1 VGLSKIWDLIIH
13 KKALLLNIYR
23 LIISVLL
30 LYFLIKYIHPAEI
43 KEAFLKIDLLFLFFG
58 ILAFAVHFYSRFIV
72 WKIICSKH
80 LGINENSTALK
91 SLLGGYASGIT
102 TPLRVGDFL
111 GRVIMLD
118 HKKAADI
125 TAATSLDRVI
135 PYLVLFFAGGIM
147 TQLYLVF
154 FMGLSVVYFFLILA
168 ATLLY
173 GYFIYKITLRRDF
186 IRKYYTRL
194 YRFEMMKQFL
204 DSLRALKLLG
214 KKLIEKLFLITFISF
229 LFNCLEY
236 AFLMAAFSGDYD
248 FHIYMLGIAAVFFT
262 KSFIPVAFG
271 EVGVREGLA
280 VFYFSQVGIHY
291 SAAFNSAVM
300 LFIINIALPALI
312 GGYLVLRKK
321 K

>member
-1 VGLSKIWDLIIH
+1 MDRFWNILIR
-13 KKALLLNIYR
+13 KKSLLLNIYR
-23 LIISVLL
+23 VLISVLL

-43 KEAFLKIDLLFLFFG
+43 KEAFLKVDPLFLLLG
-58 ILAFAVHFYSRFIV
+58 LAAFAVHFYSRFIV

-80 LGINENSTALK
+80 LGINENSIALK

-102 TPLRVGDFL
+102 TPLRVGDFI
-111 GRVIMLD
+111 GRVVMID
-118 HKKAADI
+118 KKKAADI
-125 TAATSLDRVI
+125 TAATSLDRFI

-147 TQLYLVF
+147 TQIYLLLY
-154 FMGLSVVYFFLILA
+154 MGLNAGYFILILA
-168 ATLLY
+168 GTILY
-173 GYFIYKITLRRDF
+173 GLFLYRLALKRDF

-194 YRFEMMKQFL
+194 YRFEMMKQLL

-214 KKLIEKLFLITFISF
+214 KKQIGELFLITFISF
-229 LFNCLEY
+229 IFNCLEY
-236 AFLMAAFSGDYD
+236 AFLMAAFSGAYD

-280 VFYFSQVGIHY
+280 VFYFSHVGIHY